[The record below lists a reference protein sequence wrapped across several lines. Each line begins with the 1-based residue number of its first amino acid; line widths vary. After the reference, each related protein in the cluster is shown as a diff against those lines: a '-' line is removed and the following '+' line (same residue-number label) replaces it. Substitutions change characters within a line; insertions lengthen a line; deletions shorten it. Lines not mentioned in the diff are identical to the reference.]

1 MKKRLCMFISIVFI
15 ALVAMID
22 NVNADGYPSSINPNI
37 NKKNLLGE
45 KEGWRLYRKTYSSN
59 EKDKVFCTNFRK
71 TVPQNGSTCTPSLKW
86 STDKTTNKRVA
97 AMIGAVI
104 ASVKDASGNISWD
117 NYYYAELAIN
127 SLLYQG
133 YTSGA
138 GYGAKTNNLDNLPVN
153 NGVFKKNVYDKL
165 VAVGKYAYNNFDK
178 TTVTISNL
186 SYQDGVAKATVTCAD
201 YAGKKINCHLTKN
214 EVTYTVNG
222 TTSSVEASAQIE
234 TDRTVT
240 LSANIPDGSNY
251 TFNVTDKQC
260 MNSAQNY
267 SCGESYQSLTPS
279 DLEPSCYTKDA
290 TASNNGYKLEVHK
303 VDASDDT
310 KYLNGATVNI
320 TKDGAEFAKDKLLV
334 DGKFDFYGVEPGEYC
349 VTEVKAP
356 EGYSLNS
363 ERQCVTVSEDNPS
376 QTITLRDEAAS
387 SNLTINKVDEAGN
400 PVIGAKIKIYYRNLT
415 FLAET
420 ESGEEGVENYINQV
434 AEFTT
439 DGNPKII
446 EGLEVGKTY
455 TVVEEEIPGGY
466 SGGITAVEIT
476 ISEDN
481 SKNIVTLTNTH
492 SSIYVSK
499 QSITSSKELPGAKLI
514 ITDAQGNEVANWT
527 SSDKPQEIQGLSDGD
542 YTLTEL
548 TAPQGYTLAESIN
561 FTIQDGKLKNDE
573 DNKLV
578 MKDATNVEVPDTFN
592 IQNIIA
598 MIAGL
603 VLVGL
608 GTGVLFY
615 ETKKKK
621 A

>member
-1 MKKRLCMFISIVFI
+1 MRKRMCAIILI
-15 ALVAMID
+15 AFVALIAMID
-22 NVNADGYPSSINPNI
+22 KVNAVGYPSSIKPNI

-59 EKDKVFCTNFRK
+59 EKDKIFCTNFRK
-71 TVPQNGSTCTPSLKW
+71 TVPPNGSTCTPNLKW
-86 STDKTTNKRVA
+86 SNDEATNKRVA

-127 SLLYQG
+127 SLLYEG

-138 GYGAKTNNLDNLPVN
+138 GYGAKTNNLNNLPVN
-153 NGVFKKNVYDKL
+153 NGVFKKNVYNKL
-165 VAVGKYAYNNFDK
+165 LAVGKYAYNNFDK

-186 SYQDGVAKATVTCAD
+186 SYQDGVASATVTCAD

-214 EVTYTVNG
+214 QVSYTVNG
-222 TTSSVEASAQIE
+222 TESTAEASTQIA
-234 TDRTVT
+234 TDKTVT
-240 LSANIPDGSNY
+240 LSATIPDGSNY

-267 SCGESYQSLTPS
+267 SCGEKYQSVTPY
-279 DLEPSCYTKDA
+279 DLEPACYTKDA
-290 TASNNGYKLEVHK
+290 TASNSGYKLEVHK
-303 VDASDDT
+303 VDASDNT
-310 KYLNGATVNI
+310 KFLNGATVNI
-320 TKDGAEFAKDKLLV
+320 TKDGAEFAKDKLLI

-356 EGYSLNS
+356 EGYKLNS
-363 ERQCVTVSEDNPS
+363 ENSCVTIDENNQSG
-376 QTITLRDEAAS
+376 TITLMDEAAS
-387 SNLTINKVDEAGN
+387 NNLTINKVDEAGN
-400 PVIGAKIKIYYRNLT
+400 PVAGAEIEIIDLSCTYSLIDT
-415 FLAET
+415 TDDLSSCVVDT
-420 ESGEEGVENYINQV
+420 
-434 AEFTT
+434 FTT
-439 DGNPKII
+439 ETTAKVI
-446 EGLEVGKTY
+446 EGLAVGKKYRVTE
-455 TVVEEEIPGGY
+455 TKMPDGY
-466 SGGITAVEIT
+466 VGGIISVEIT

-481 SKNIVTLTNTH
+481 SKNIITLTNTH

-527 SSDKPQEIQGLSDGD
+527 STDKSQEIQGLSDGD

-573 DNKLV
+573 DNTLV
-578 MKDATNVEVPDTFN
+578 MKDATNVEVPDTFD